1 MNRIRVLLIKFIMT
15 FIVAIVAFSFLT
27 ANPAGWVL
35 LVALIVTVGNY
46 LLGDLY
52 ILPAMGNVMASIGDG
67 ILGAILA
74 FIVSLATAAFNASFA
89 LLFVFALLLA
99 AGEYFLRPYL
109 SGTVNVA
116 SEQQPPEQGEQEHHE

>member
-15 FIVAIVAFSFLT
+15 FIVAIVASPLT